1 MLKSIT
7 LTSSIVKKFI
17 PSRKSNSRKGDNG
30 KVLVVGGSYMY
41 HGAPILSS
49 LAALRSGSDL
59 VYTAIPKINVQS
71 TRSISPDLIVIP
83 MADSKLTRGTVNKLL
98 GQIPQDLDS
107 ATIGMGLAI
116 QDVEALK
123 LLVKSL
129 LNRDVRLSLDA
140 SSLVKEVLP
149 LIANKNVVVTPH
161 TGEFKRLFGEIPPE
175 NKVKRIQSVEKYAKN
190 NSITILLKGGI
201 DIISNGVKT
210 FTNVKNTPAMTVG
223 GTGDVLSGITAGFLA
238 RNRNS
243 LEAASSAAFVNG
255 LSGKITQKHFGL
267 HITATDLIEN
277 LPNVLKPFDKIK

>member
-1 MLKSIT
+1 M
-7 LTSSIVKKFI
+7 
-17 PSRKSNSRKGDNG
+17 
-30 KVLVVGGSYMY
+30 
-41 HGAPILSS
+41 
-49 LAALRSGSDL
+49 
-59 VYTAIPKINVQS
+59 
-71 TRSISPDLIVIP
+71 
-83 MADSKLTRGTVNKLL
+83 NKLL

-161 TGEFKRLFGEIPPE
+161 TGEFKRLFGEIPSE
-175 NKVKRIQSVEKYAKN
+175 NKVKRTQVVEKYAKN
-190 NSITILLKGGI
+190 NSITILLKGEI